1 MSAIKN
7 NPTLL
12 NSREMK
18 LLKKIGYVVLVA
30 TILVYFVLVFQF
42 CRSY

>member
-1 MSAIKN
+1 MSTSKN
-7 NPTLL
+7 NSSLL

-18 LLKKIGYVVLVA
+18 LLKKIGYVVLVV
-30 TILVYFVLVFQF
+30 TILVYFILVFQF

>member
-1 MSAIKN
+1 MNTAKDN
-7 NPTLL
+7 ATLL

-18 LLKKIGYVVLVA
+18 ALKKIGYVVLVM

-42 CRSY
+42 CKGH